1 MNKEIL
7 KLLAKDARMSVEDI
21 ALATDLSA
29 EEVKAEIFNM
39 EESGLIRGYKTVID
53 WESIDS
59 ASVSAIIELKVTPK
73 AGYGFEEIAERITK
87 YPEVESCYLMSG
99 VYDLNVVVRGK
110 SFQEVAQFVA
120 KELSTIESVTSTA
133 THFVLR
139 RYKDFNV
146 ELADNEPDERGTV
159 SL

>member
-21 ALATDLSA
+21 ALATDLSE

>member
-1 MNKEIL
+1 MNKENL

-21 ALATDLSA
+21 ALATDLSK

-59 ASVSAIIELKVTPK
+59 ASVSAIIELKGTPK

-120 KELSTIESVTSTA
+120 KELSTIDSVTSTT

-139 RYKDFNV
+139 RYKERDV
-146 ELADNEPDERGTV
+146 EVVNDKDDDRGQLWV
-159 SL
+159 

>member
-1 MNKEIL
+1 MNQAIL
-7 KLLAKDARMSVEDI
+7 NLLKKNARMSNEDI
-21 ALATDLSA
+21 ATATGITVDQ
-29 EEVKAEIFNM
+29 VKKEICEM
-39 EESGLIRGYKTVID
+39 EKMGLIRGYKAVID
-53 WESIDS
+53 WESIDNS
-59 ASVSAIIELKVTPK
+59 SVSAIIQLKVTPK
-73 AGYGFEEIAERITK
+73 AGFGFEEIADRITK
-87 YPEVESCYLMSG
+87 YPQVESVYLMSG
-99 VYDLNVVVRGK
+99 VYDLNVVVRGS

-146 ELADNEPDERGTV
+146 DLGVKDPDERGNF

>member
-7 KLLAKDARMSVEDI
+7 KLLSKDARMTVEDI
-21 ALATDLSA
+21 ALATDLSEA
-29 EEVKAEIFNM
+29 EVKTEIFGM
-39 EESGLIRGYKTVID
+39 EESGLIRGYKAVID

-87 YPEVESCYLMSG
+87 YPQVESCYLMSG

-146 ELADNEPDERGTV
+146 ELANSEPDERGTV

>member
-21 ALATDLSA
+21 ALATDLSV

>member
-1 MNKEIL
+1 MNKQIL
-7 KLLAKDARMSVEDI
+7 KLLTKNARMSVEDI
-21 ALATDLSA
+21 ALATNLSQ

-53 WESIDS
+53 WESIDN

-146 ELADNEPDERGTV
+146 ELSNNEPDERGTV